1 MNKKKLISLFFTF
14 YSIFIN
20 KKISNNL
27 LILLI
32 LPIKYAFYLLN
43 NEISFLQYMYFID
56 FYVHFIDFLY
66 KILNIIML

>member
-32 LPIKYAFYLLN
+32 LPIKYAFCLLN
-43 NEISFLQYMYFID
+43 NEIAFLQYMYFID

>member
-27 LILLI
+27 LILLV

-43 NEISFLQYMYFID
+43 NEIAFLQYMYFID

>member
-1 MNKKKLISLFFTF
+1 MNKEKLISLFFTF

-32 LPIKYAFYLLN
+32 LPIKSAFYLLE
-43 NEISFLQYMYFID
+43 NEIAFLQFMHFID
-56 FYVHFIDFLY
+56 VYVHFIDFLY

>member
-1 MNKKKLISLFFTF
+1 MNKEKLIYLFFTF

-32 LPIKYAFYLLN
+32 LPIKSAFYLLEN
-43 NEISFLQYMYFID
+43 KIAFLQFMHFID
-56 FYVHFIDFLY
+56 LYVYFIDFLY

>member
-43 NEISFLQYMYFID
+43 NEIAFLQYMYFID